1 MRERSLCICP
11 MSDVKYLKSD
21 EYGSTSVTVL
31 NGEQAVVK
39 EAFCAEGTEI
49 LENEYAMLRRL
60 GESAFDTLQR

>member
-1 MRERSLCICP
+1 MRERSLCICT

-39 EAFCAEGTEI
+39 EAAKRTK
-49 LENEYAMLRRL
+49 
-60 GESAFDTLQR
+60 